1 MGNYTIF
8 DMFENRKRSRQA
20 RNFTT
25 NVPKILDF
33 KSSSER
39 IIFRKLTLRAPVY
52 FITDDRHQNELFVI
66 AWNLFGGNHF

>member
-8 DMFENRKRSRQA
+8 DMFENRKRGRQA

-33 KSSSER
+33 KSSSEQ
-39 IIFRKLTLRAPVY
+39 IIFRKSTLRAPVY

-66 AWNLFGGNHF
+66 AWNLFGGNHL